1 MYWDPAED
9 TGATFSC
16 WRDTSKCQWPQ
27 CCSASDPR
35 GAVPVVTAPQ
45 GWTSIVPAHSAKP
58 GASSEP
64 LALLHAQSCP
74 CRDTHT
80 VPPTSII
87 PRFPRLWLIL
97 AVPSPASPSWGAH
110 TSLLGLW
117 ATRGFAIRGSHWFV
131 ISLVILFSNI
141 PEEKRDDCSHLSKSS
156 VQVALAKPGINTP
169 IPLSLLCS
177 CPRLGPEQRAIR
189 ADNELQRSSGDP
201 DQGSATLRGQE
212 SRNTSEKMTHSSG
225 ENDAAAPALG
235 SFRTNS
241 IPPSLCCTYVKA
253 G

>member
-27 CCSASDPR
+27 WCSASDPR

-80 VPPTSII
+80 VPPTSIL

-110 TSLLGLW
+110 TSPLGLW
-117 ATRGFAIRGSHWFV
+117 VTLGFAIRGSHWFV

-141 PEEKRDDCSHLSKSS
+141 PEEKGMT
-156 VQVALAKPGINTP
+156 VP
-169 IPLSLLCS
+169 I
-177 CPRLGPEQRAIR
+177 CPRAVSKWP
-189 ADNELQRSSGDP
+189 
-201 DQGSATLRGQE
+201 
-212 SRNTSEKMTHSSG
+212 
-225 ENDAAAPALG
+225 
-235 SFRTNS
+235 
-241 IPPSLCCTYVKA
+241 
-253 G
+253 